1 VARATTHR
9 KNGRSSFV
17 VVLVLLILVAAGGVA
32 FFLFRNDTTSNAQEH
47 PPGSPTITVPSS
59 VAAPTINFRLKQVT
73 PTSIGNPGSKTD
85 EASQKAANDVTD
97 ALAQFYEQ
105 AFLTKD
111 NWSQADYAAAWAS
124 VVEESRA
131 AAQRDVDLLTLGKDA
146 PSTYSSVSFDNGDV
160 SVQVLLDENAQP
172 KSAIASVHFSA
183 EASKKDGGRTAVR
196 SVGRYFLRPEGGK
209 WMIYGYQIR
218 RKDKQA

>member
-1 VARATTHR
+1 VARATHR

-17 VVLVLLILVAAGGVA
+17 VVLVLVIVVAAGGVA
-32 FFLFRNDTTSNAQEH
+32 FFLFRNDTAGNAQEH
-47 PPGSPTITVPSS
+47 HQGSPTITVPSS
-59 VAAPTINFRLKQVT
+59 VAPATINFRLKQVT
-73 PTSIGNPGSKTD
+73 PTTIGNPGSKTD
-85 EASQKAANDVTD
+85 ASSQTAANDVKD

-124 VVEESRA
+124 IVPESRA

-146 PSTYSSVSFDNGDV
+146 PSTYSSVAFGSGDV

-172 KSAIASVHFSA
+172 KSAIASVHFNA
-183 EASKKDGGRTAVR
+183 EAKQKDGGSTAVR
-196 SVGRYFLRPEGGK
+196 SVGRYFLRPEGDK

-218 RKDKQA
+218 RKDKQQ

>member
-1 VARATTHR
+1 MARATHR

-17 VVLVLLILVAAGGVA
+17 VVLVLVIVVAAGGVA
-32 FFLFRNDTTSNAQEH
+32 FFLFRNDTAGNAQEH
-47 PPGSPTITVPSS
+47 HQGSPTITVPSS
-59 VAAPTINFRLKQVT
+59 VAPATINFRLKQVT
-73 PTSIGNPGSKTD
+73 PTTIGNPGSKTD
-85 EASQKAANDVTD
+85 ASSQTAANDVKD

-124 VVEESRA
+124 IVPESRA

-146 PSTYSSVSFDNGDV
+146 PSTYSSVAFGSGDV

-172 KSAIASVHFSA
+172 KSAIASVHFNA
-183 EASKKDGGRTAVR
+183 EAKQKDGGSTAVR
-196 SVGRYFLRPEGGK
+196 SVGRYFLRPEGDK

-218 RKDKQA
+218 RKDKQK

>member
-1 VARATTHR
+1 MARATHR

-17 VVLVLLILVAAGGVA
+17 VVLVLVIVVAAGGVA
-32 FFLFRNDTTSNAQEH
+32 FFLFRNDTASNAQEH
-47 PPGSPTITVPSS
+47 PQGSPTITVPSS
-59 VAAPTINFRLKQVT
+59 VAAATINFHLKQVT
-73 PTSIGNPGSKTD
+73 PTTIGNPGSKTD
-85 EASQKAANDVTD
+85 ASSQKAATDVKD

-124 VVEESRA
+124 LVPESRA

-146 PSTYSSVSFDNGDV
+146 PSTYSSVAFDSGDV

-172 KSAIASVHFSA
+172 KSAIASVHFNA
-183 EASKKDGGRTAVR
+183 EAKQKDGGSTAVR
-196 SVGRYFLRPEGGK
+196 SVGRYLLRPEGDK
-209 WMIYGYQIR
+209 WMIYGYQVR
-218 RKDKQA
+218 RKDKQQ

>member
-1 VARATTHR
+1 VARATHR
-9 KNGRSSFV
+9 KTGRSSFV
-17 VVLVLLILVAAGGVA
+17 VGLVLLIVVAGGGVA
-32 FFLFRNDTTSNAQEH
+32 FFLLRNDTAGNAQEP
-47 PPGSPTITVPSS
+47 PPGSPTITVPTS
-59 VAAPTINFRLKQVT
+59 VAAPTINFRLKQMT
-73 PTSIGNPGSKTD
+73 PTTIGNPGSQTD
-85 EASQKAANDVTD
+85 ESSQKAANDVEK

-111 NWSQADYAAAWAS
+111 NWDQADYSAAWAS

-146 PSTYSSVSFDNGDV
+146 PNTYASVAFDNGDV
-160 SVQVLLDENAQP
+160 SVQVLLDDNAQP

-183 EASKKDGGRTAVR
+183 EAKQKDGGTTAVR
-196 SVGRYFLRPEGGK
+196 SIGRYFLRPEGDK

-218 RKDKQA
+218 RKDKQK

>member
-1 VARATTHR
+1 VARATHR
-9 KNGRSSFV
+9 KTGRSSFV
-17 VVLVLLILVAAGGVA
+17 VGLVLLIVVAGGGVA
-32 FFLFRNDTTSNAQEH
+32 FFLLRNDTAGNAQEP
-47 PPGSPTITVPSS
+47 PPGSPTITVPTS
-59 VAAPTINFRLKQVT
+59 VAAPTINFRLKQMT
-73 PTSIGNPGSKTD
+73 PTTIGNPGSQTD
-85 EASQKAANDVTD
+85 ESSQKAASDVEK

-111 NWSQADYAAAWAS
+111 NWDQADYSAAWAS

-146 PSTYSSVSFDNGDV
+146 PNTYSSVAFDNGDV
-160 SVQVLLDENAQP
+160 SVQVLLDDNAQP

-183 EASKKDGGRTAVR
+183 EAKQKDGGTTAVR
-196 SVGRYFLRPEGGK
+196 SIGRYFLRPEGDK

-218 RKDKQA
+218 RKDKQK